1 MFSIKA
7 IAATLLLI
15 MGSASFLFAQT
26 ATGEVNGT
34 VTDQNGAAVAGAAV
48 KLINQATKIES
59 EVKADQSGYFT
70 FVNVRPAG
78 YTLSVE
84 MQGFKGVQTRFDVG
98 VSETVTQNIVLALGL
113 VSEVV
118 EVISGAELVQKSSS
132 DLGTVI
138 QEKVVQD
145 LPLNGRNFTQLLTL
159 SPGVTPVSTSQN
171 RSIGG
176 VEGNVGLPGSGFS
189 DASFHGQQNRSKLY
203 FFDGII
209 NTNIRGP
216 NYIVIPNIDLIQE
229 FKVVGHDAKAE
240 FGGAAGGVV
249 NLVSKSGGND
259 FHGGAFWYVRNDAF
273 DARNSLDVCTTAR
286 CKPLAFAANGTPIF
300 GVPEKPLPFRQ
311 NQFGAILTGPIFK
324 NRTFFSG
331 GYDGWRY
338 SQANLNLAYVPTPAE
353 IGGDFT
359 NTPFRRDIYNPYSTR
374 IAGSGFA
381 RDRFRCDAAG
391 NPLPVDAQ
399 NRQNQS
405 IGIECFKI
413 PQALIFAPMQ
423 QFLQKYS
430 PLPNLSGDRSN
441 NFAQGRP
448 TLNDSNGYQWR
459 IDHRFSDSDNIF
471 FRFTQQKVSVFNPIG
486 DAGST
491 SGSSKGRNYGG
502 GWTHT
507 FSPTLIFDFRMG
519 YAGRPGVDASQQNQH
534 ELGIDPLNQQGFR
547 DVDKYG
553 GLLVNF
559 PAGSWLGGGSG
570 DFGVRGAALR
580 ENPNWSVTPNLTWL
594 KGRHNLKAGFWY
606 IEAKRIQL
614 NTFQRYTFSDD
625 QTRGAPN
632 NTGLSLASALLGF
645 PNTFNAQLPV
655 LHGGTVQFKYAA
667 WAAYLQDEWRVRRDL
682 VLTLGLRYDYL
693 NQPRTIDGRLWNS
706 LDLDNKKWVI
716 GATAMPPLCSV
727 AQAAPCIPDA
737 FRNDPHFNDVVLAN
751 EEFFAPPPIKDNWG
765 PRVGVAWTLNPKT
778 VIRAGYG
785 LYWDA
790 VPARSQYAQNDLEA
804 TVWPDATAFAGGPT
818 NTPRDGANNFVNG
831 TQLNII
837 QIQGLGFATPLP
849 TTNPWGVGGFPNST
863 RYKDPYS
870 HQWHFEVQRELSPT
884 TMISVAY
891 VGSKNGRLPFSGNA
905 NAASR
910 ATRNTCATNDAAC
923 TAAFNASVDT
933 LRLMPWVGAG
943 LNYTQNIGYS
953 NYNALESKFQRR
965 FSSGLSTLLSY
976 TWGKSIDVSS
986 GYFNVENGPG
996 GSSTIQNYYDQS
1008 TARGVSSYDI
1018 THFLSWAT
1026 LYEIP
1031 FGRGKRWFRE
1041 GPAAWL
1047 LGNWQVNSIVQM
1059 RTGVPY
1065 NLTVT
1070 GDLANLRGNGSSG
1083 PNNYLRPNLIAD
1095 PFVPGPVPAN
1105 PDPLCRFTI
1114 SQRDPVTNQ
1123 LLGGKA
1129 ADATRTAATWFNP
1142 CAFGVPNNT
1151 GAFGSLGRNVFR
1163 GPAVYNAD
1171 LSLFKSF
1178 PMGEGKK
1185 LQLRAEAFNVFNIQN
1200 LDAPSAVTINSSGS
1214 TIASGTAG
1222 SAGRVTTLAQ
1232 GTTPRQLQFGVRFVF

>member
-1 MFSIKA
+1 MSFMKA
-7 IAATLLLI
+7 AAATLLLV
-15 MGSASFLFAQT
+15 MASASVLFAQT

-34 VTDQNGAAVAGAAV
+34 VTDPNGAAVPGAMV
-48 KLINQATKIES
+48 KLTNQATKIQN
-59 EVKADQSGYFT
+59 EVKATESGYFT
-70 FVNVRPAG
+70 FVNVKPG
-78 YTLSVE
+78 NYTLMVE
-84 MQGFKGVQTRFDVG
+84 VQGFKGVQTRFDVG
-98 VSETVTQNIVLALGL
+98 VSETITQNVVLTLGQ
-113 VSEVV
+113 VSELV
-118 EVISGAELVQKSSS
+118 EITASGELVQGSSS
-132 DLGTVI
+132 ELGTVI
-138 QEKVVQD
+138 SQRIVED

-249 NLVSKSGGND
+249 NLVSKSGGNS
-259 FHGGAFWYVRNDAF
+259 FHGSAFWYVRNDAF

-286 CKPLAFAANGTPIF
+286 CRPLAFAANGSPIF

-324 NRTFFSG
+324 NRTFFSV

-353 IGGDFT
+353 IAGDFT

-374 IAGSGFA
+374 TGGA

-391 NPLPVDAQ
+391 SPLPVDAQ
-399 NRQNQS
+399 RRQNQS
-405 IGIECFKI
+405 IGTPCFKI
-413 PQALIFAPMQ
+413 PQALIFGPMQ

-430 PLPNLSGDRSN
+430 PLPNLSGDATN

-448 TLNDSNGYQWR
+448 TLNDSNGYQVR

-486 DAGST
+486 DSGST

-507 FSPTLIFDFRMG
+507 FNPTLILDLRTG

-534 ELGIDPLNQQGFR
+534 EAGLEPLNSAGFG
-547 DVDKYG
+547 DIDKYE
-553 GLLVNF
+553 GLLVQV
-559 PAGSWLGGGSG
+559 PGWLAGGSG
-570 DFGVRGAALR
+570 DLGVRGPALR
-580 ENPNWSVTPNLTWL
+580 ENPNWSITPNLTWL
-594 KGRHNLKAGFWY
+594 KGRHNIKTGFWY

-614 NTFQRYTFSDD
+614 NTFQRYIFNDD
-625 QTRGAPN
+625 QTRGPA
-632 NTGLSLASALLGF
+632 NTGLALASALLGF

-655 LHGGTVQFKYAA
+655 LHGGPVQFKYAA
-667 WAAYLQDEWRVRRDL
+667 WAAYVQDEWRMRRDL

-693 NQPRTIDGRLWNS
+693 TQPKTIDGRLWNS
-706 LDLDNKKWVI
+706 LDLDNKKWII
-716 GATAMPPLCSV
+716 GAEEMPPLCSV

-737 FRNDPHFNDVVLAN
+737 FRNDAHFNDVILAGKK
-751 EEFFAPPPIKDNWG
+751 FFAPPPIKDNWG
-765 PRVGVAWTLNPKT
+765 PRIGVAWTLNPKT

-818 NTPRDGANNFVNG
+818 NTATNFLNG
-831 TQLNII
+831 TQANII
-837 QIQGLGFATPLP
+837 QIQGQGFATPLP
-849 TTNPWGVGGFPNST
+849 TTSPWGVGGFPNNT

-884 TMISVAY
+884 TMVAVAY
-891 VGSKNGRLPFSGNA
+891 VGSKNGRLPYSGNA
-905 NAASR
+905 NAARQAS
-910 ATRNTCATNDAAC
+910 RNTCATGDTAC
-923 TAAFNASVDT
+923 LAAFNASVDA

-965 FSSGLSTLLSY
+965 FSKGLSTLVSY

-1018 THFLSWAT
+1018 THFLSWASV
-1026 LYEIP
+1026 YEPP
-1031 FGRGKRWFRE
+1031 FGRGKRWFRN
-1041 GPAAWL
+1041 GLASWL

-1059 RTGVPY
+1059 RSGAPF

-1070 GDLANLRGNGSSG
+1070 GDLANLRGTGSSG

-1095 PFVPGPVPAN
+1095 PFVAGPVAAN
-1105 PDPLCRFTI
+1105 PDPLCQRTI
-1114 SQRDPVTNQ
+1114 SN
-1123 LLGGKA
+1123 GGRA
-1129 ADATRTAATWFNP
+1129 ADAVRTPATWFNP
-1142 CAFGVPNNT
+1142 CAFGIPNNT

-1163 GPAVYNAD
+1163 GPSVYNAD

-1178 PMGEGKK
+1178 PLREGMK

-1200 LDAPSAVTINSSGS
+1200 LDAPSAVTVNSSGS
-1214 TIASGTAG
+1214 SIAAG
-1222 SAGRVTTLAQ
+1222 AGRITTLAQ